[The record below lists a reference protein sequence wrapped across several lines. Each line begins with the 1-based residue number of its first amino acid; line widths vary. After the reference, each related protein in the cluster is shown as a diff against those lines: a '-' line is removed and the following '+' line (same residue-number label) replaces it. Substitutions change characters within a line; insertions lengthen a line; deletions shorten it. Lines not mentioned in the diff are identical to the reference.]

1 MKKDHVVFDFVK
13 STIAGKIETGRSV
26 DTQMRSNPFFAD
38 PDVPYDDLKASTDLL
53 ETRNVAAINGGK
65 EATAL
70 LHQAEDDWCDKM
82 RLMARY
88 VDRKANGDS
97 AIILGAGFNIAKQ
110 PASPARP
117 EFSAEQGEK
126 SGSAYIQRKRVT
138 GAHAY
143 IWQQSL
149 DGINWTTVQTTAQAS
164 VELTGLTALTKY
176 WFRVAVVTVTGT
188 SDFSEPVTLVV
199 L

>member
-1 MKKDHVVFDFVK
+1 
-13 STIAGKIETGRSV
+13 
-26 DTQMRSNPFFAD
+26 
-38 PDVPYDDLKASTDLL
+38 
-53 ETRNVAAINGGK
+53 
-65 EATAL
+65 
-70 LHQAEDDWCDKM
+70 
-82 RLMARY
+82 MARY

-117 EFSAEQGEK
+117 EFSAEQGDK

-143 IWQQSL
+143 IWQQSF
-149 DGINWTTVQTTAQAS
+149 DGVNWTTAQTTAQAS
-164 VELTGLTALTKY
+164 VELTGLTPLTKY

-188 SDFSEPVTLVV
+188 SDFSDSVTLVV